1 MLSGVKECIE
11 KQDIRG
17 LRYIFVD
24 SLDVDPTFEKY
35 KADYEYCKNIKGL
48 FDPYQEMTPL
58 WQDEHRWN
66 RDYWNQLKKDL
77 MKNYS
82 LKRFEHMRKVAPVV
96 YAEKVSRLLAER
108 KEEERKEEERIVET
122 KRQLALENQR
132 LEEEQRKKAQKAAPV
147 AARAVSPAGDAG
159 RPSGTVIRDKNQEE
173 EERIAEAKRQLALEN
188 QKWEEEQRKK
198 ARRSREE
205 AYQPTEE
212 EQISRAGEQ
221 TRRTEAPAHVT
232 ARQTAPAGDSES
244 KKWLGI
250 VIGIVAVAV
259 IVIIV
264 LAIM

>member
-35 KADYEYCKNIKGL
+35 KADYDYCKNINGL

-108 KEEERKEEERIVET
+108 KEEERIAEA

-132 LEEEQRKKAQKAAPV
+132 LEEEQRKKAQKAASV

-198 ARRSREE
+198 VRQSREE
-205 AYQPTEE
+205 TYQPTEE
-212 EQISRAGEQ
+212 KQKQISQAGEQ
-221 TRRTEAPAHVT
+221 TRRTEASAHVT
-232 ARQTAPAGDSES
+232 ARQKTPAGDSES

-250 VIGIVAVAV
+250 VIGIAAVAV
-259 IVIIV
+259 IVFIV
-264 LAIM
+264 FAIM

>member
-1 MLSGVKECIE
+1 MLSGVRECIE
-11 KQDIRG
+11 KQDIKG

-24 SLDVDPTFEKY
+24 SLDVDPTFEEY

-48 FDPYQEMTPL
+48 FDLYKEITPL
-58 WQDEHRWN
+58 QQDERKWN
-66 RDYWNQLKKDL
+66 MDYWDQLKIDL

-108 KEEERKEEERIVET
+108 KEEERIAEA

-132 LEEEQRKKAQKAAPV
+132 LEEEQKKKAQKAAPV

-188 QKWEEEQRKK
+188 QRWEEEQRKK
-198 ARRSREE
+198 ARQSREE
-205 AYQPTEE
+205 TYQPTEE
-212 EQISRAGEQ
+212 KQISQAGEQ

-244 KKWLGI
+244 KKWLGV
-250 VIGIVAVAV
+250 VIGSAAVAV

-264 LAIM
+264 FIIM

>member
-35 KADYEYCKNIKGL
+35 KADYDYCKNINGL

-108 KEEERKEEERIVET
+108 KEEER
-122 KRQLALENQR
+122 
-132 LEEEQRKKAQKAAPV
+132 
-147 AARAVSPAGDAG
+147 
-159 RPSGTVIRDKNQEE
+159 
-173 EERIAEAKRQLALEN
+173 IAEAKRQLALEN

-198 ARRSREE
+198 VRQSREE
-205 AYQPTEE
+205 TYQPTEE
-212 EQISRAGEQ
+212 KQKQISQAGEQ
-221 TRRTEAPAHVT
+221 TRRTEASAHVT
-232 ARQTAPAGDSES
+232 ARQKTPAGDSES

-250 VIGIVAVAV
+250 VIGIAAVAV
-259 IVIIV
+259 IVFIV
-264 LAIM
+264 FAIM